1 MKYVLFSLKR
11 NIHLLCLVQLIKQS
25 ILRILNF
32 NFSNLR
38 CCKVFLSFLRK
49 ELYWHFRVY
58 CGNNLK
64 LLPGKNTQ
72 QDIWQVLLNSY
83 LSLWI
88 CIILFILNKTYF
100 SQKMRALLLFLVFRL
115 ITWFF
120 SLLKLFY
127 KFGLISESFSWLK
140 SKKRCQI
147 FILSTLRRCSE
158 QWFSTFFADLIQ
170 CKNEVSKK

>member
-1 MKYVLFSLKR
+1 MTHWSNLLQVLNLWFSFSCECKCPQIMKYDLFSLKR

-72 QDIWQVLLNSY
+72 KVNKQKK
-83 LSLWI
+83 SLGFGIRNW
-88 CIILFILNKTYF
+88 LFDELNKIYDK
-100 SQKMRALLLFLVFRL
+100 SYWILIFLCEYVS
-115 ITWFF
+115 FF
-120 SLLKLFY
+120 SY
-127 KFGLISESFSWLK
+127 
-140 SKKRCQI
+140 
-147 FILSTLRRCSE
+147 
-158 QWFSTFFADLIQ
+158 
-170 CKNEVSKK
+170 